1 MLKRLIARSPRGD
14 YTCLVDKALNEL
26 LDIHDDNF
34 SELFSLLTTSLK
46 LDIKVNR
53 DLPLMEDLLC
63 SSDMFVLGCPT
74 RAKLEKDDIE
84 LIVKY
89 VREGGNLLVISDAGG
104 DLANKTNLNDLVNL
118 FGIEIESTTV
128 RDSRNVGS
136 VVSPILDNVN
146 ISHVTNKNVV
156 RVVAGGGATLLIQE
170 PAVALF
176 ATGKTSVIEKYT
188 LRENNAWK
196 IVKVGENYPLAAACM
211 HGQGKVIVCGDV
223 DMFSNDTEYGI
234 RNAFDNGTFIKNVFS
249 WFLAPV
255 ETSTVLDW
263 LISRVAHLEENC
275 GVLLQKYEQIASE
288 NEKLKK
294 LLIVKNGTAENLAI
308 MNDDTAENLG

>member
-1 MLKRLIARSPRGD
+1 MLKRLIARSPRGE
-14 YTCLVDKALNEL
+14 YTCLVDKAYNEL
-26 LDIHDDNF
+26 LDVHDDNF
-34 SELFSLLTTSLK
+34 SELFSLLAESLK
-46 LDIKVNR
+46 VSISINR
-53 DLPLMEDLLC
+53 EQPILEDLLY

-84 LIVKY
+84 IIVKY

-104 DLANKTNLNDLVNL
+104 DLANKTNLNDLVNA

-136 VVSPILDNVN
+136 AVSPILDNVN
-146 ISHVTNKNVV
+146 ISHVSNKNVV
-156 RVVAGGGATLLIQE
+156 RVVAGGGTTLLIQE

-176 ATGKTSVIEKYT
+176 STGKTSVIEKYSP
-188 LRENNAWK
+188 RDSNAWK
-196 IVKVGENYPLAAACM
+196 IVKVGENYPIAAACM

-223 DMFSNDTEYGI
+223 DMFSNDNEFGI
-234 RNAFDNGTFIKNVFS
+234 NAFDNGTFIKNIFS

-263 LISRVAHLEENC
+263 LISRVTTLEKTCN
-275 GVLLQKYEQIASE
+275 VLSQSYEQLALE

-294 LLIVKNGTAENLAI
+294 MLKEMRPGSEGEFSIIKN
-308 MNDDTAENLG
+308 DTAENLG